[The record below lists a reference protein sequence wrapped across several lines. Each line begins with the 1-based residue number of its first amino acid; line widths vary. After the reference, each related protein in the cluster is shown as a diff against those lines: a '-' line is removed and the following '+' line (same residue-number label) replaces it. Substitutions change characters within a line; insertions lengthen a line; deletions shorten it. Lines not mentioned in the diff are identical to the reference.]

1 MSSSLHSGNAIPGPK
16 LAAVSAIPYWY
27 YDLSGKVIT
36 WTTALHEAY
45 GDVVRL
51 GPDRLSYINQDAW
64 KAIYGHK
71 TAGHKT
77 NPKDSGL
84 YRKEKSGVY
93 TLIAEPN
100 DKRHSEVRQVSKE
113 VFLSIYAANMQIC
126 SKIFSHAFSEKALK
140 LQEGLITRNVDKLI
154 NNIQNTVGQNPET
167 QLDIVKLYNCTTFDI
182 MGELT
187 FGEPLGLLDK
197 SEYTPWVATI
207 FQSIKAL
214 EFGRLSLEYPLLRV
228 LFQALVPAS
237 ITKGEEEH
245 YKYSNDRVD
254 HRLAKGL
261 SHDQADI
268 WNLVIGRNKGV
279 LNVDE
284 MRANGMIFMVGG
296 TETTATVLSG
306 LTYLLLTNPDKF
318 QKVIEEVRALR
329 EDQLNLETLPHM
341 EYLSACFEE
350 ALRCYPPVPTGTWRE
365 APEGGN
371 NICGDWV
378 PSKTHMV
385 LSQYAA
391 FQSPSNFKDPS
402 HFIPE
407 RWLPGT
413 GYDNDKKEALQPFSY
428 GPRNCIGKSLAYHEM
443 RLIFSKVVW
452 HFDLSL
458 CPESRNWTDQ
468 KAWSVWDKRPLW
480 IQAKRASGA

>member
-1 MSSSLHSGNAIPGPK
+1 MSSSLHSGNASTFYHVHTQPRAWLTPPIVPGPK

-27 YDLSGKVIT
+27 YDLSGKVVT
-36 WTTALHEAY
+36 WTTALHEKY

-228 LFQALVPAS
+228 FFQALVPAS

-268 WNLVIGRNKGV
+268 WNLVIGKNKGV

-378 PSKTHMV
+378 PSKVCVFLTQRYPNTENTNPQTHMV

-428 GPRNCIGKSLAYHEM
+428 GPRNCIGK
-443 RLIFSKVVW
+443 R
-452 HFDLSL
+452 
-458 CPESRNWTDQ
+458 
-468 KAWSVWDKRPLW
+468 
-480 IQAKRASGA
+480 